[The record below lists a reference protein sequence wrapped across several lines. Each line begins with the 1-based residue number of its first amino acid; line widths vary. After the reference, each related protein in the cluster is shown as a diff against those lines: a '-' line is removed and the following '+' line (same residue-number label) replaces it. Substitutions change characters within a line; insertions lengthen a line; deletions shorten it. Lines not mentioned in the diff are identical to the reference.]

1 MASRGRALELVNE
14 RELKLVPGR
23 ESDVRDCQWIAHL
36 LACGFLKSSF
46 VPQRGQRQ
54 LRDLTRHRAQLHG
67 EHTRCAN
74 RIQKVPQDANIKLS
88 SVATDILGRSGRDM
102 LAALTVGH
110 DDPAAMA
117 DLARGKLRKKIAKL
131 KRALTGHVMEHHQF
145 MLEQLLDHLP
155 LSALVAAS
163 LFADDSSAGGASKLV
178 LPIKVPSDVETR
190 A

>member
-74 RIQKVPQDANIKLS
+74 RIQKVLQDANIKLS
-88 SVATDILGRSGRDM
+88 SVATDILGKSGRDM

-110 DDPAAMA
+110 DDPTAMA
-117 DLARGKLRKKIAKL
+117 DLARGKLRKTIAKL

-145 MLEQLLDHLP
+145 MLEQLLDHLGF
-155 LSALVAAS
+155 S
-163 LFADDSSAGGASKLV
+163 
-178 LPIKVPSDVETR
+178 TR
-190 A
+190 GK